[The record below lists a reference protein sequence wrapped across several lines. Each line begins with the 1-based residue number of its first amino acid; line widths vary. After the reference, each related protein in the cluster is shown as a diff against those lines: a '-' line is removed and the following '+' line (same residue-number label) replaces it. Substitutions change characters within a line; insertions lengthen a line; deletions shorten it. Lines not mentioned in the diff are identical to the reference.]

1 MRKVVNFCDF
11 FVIASGTSDRH
22 VKTIAETIEEALN
35 LKGLKP
41 LHIEGKEEGVWALVD
56 LGNIVVH
63 IFQKETRK
71 FYNLERL
78 WQDAPKVNW
87 RKK

>member
-1 MRKVVNFCDF
+1 MRKVVNFCEF
-11 FVIASGTSDRH
+11 FVICSGTSDRH

-41 LHIEGKEEGVWALVD
+41 LHIEGKQEATWVLVD
-56 LGNIVVH
+56 LGNIAVH
-63 IFQKETRK
+63 IFQKETRG